1 MNSYLTRICT
11 QKTGASFSPNP
22 EDENSDEEIIS
33 RVASRSY

>member
-22 EDENSDEEIIS
+22 EDKKSDEEIIS
-33 RVASRSY
+33 RVASRLY